1 MKKGPSDYN
10 TTLFDE
16 KKNKNR
22 RFYSSK
28 SPRYTYSEECLD
40 SAKKGNNKH
49 YNCQNYNVSTNY
61 V

>member
-49 YNCQNYNVSTNY
+49 YNC
-61 V
+61 